1 MRFALAAAVAALAL
15 VASGCGDDNGE
26 ASSAEEWAE
35 EFCTLVN
42 DWETELEGIGE
53 DLEDDLSQDSIEQ
66 AAEDADSA
74 TDSFV
79 DDLRALGGP
88 DTESGDV
95 VEQEVEELGDTVDD
109 EREEIRQ
116 AVEDAED
123 LGDVARAFGVIGES
137 IAAMT
142 SAVEETLQ
150 SIDDAD
156 PGDELRTALEETE
169 ACDEVGT

>member
-1 MRFALAAAVAALAL
+1 MRVLALAVAILAL
-15 VASGCGDDNGE
+15 VAAGCGDDSE
-26 ASSAEEWAE
+26 ASSTDEWAE

-42 DWETELEGIGE
+42 DWQTELEGIGD
-53 DLEDDLSQDSIEQ
+53 DLEEDVSQDSIEQ
-66 AAEDADSA
+66 AAEDADDV

-95 VEQEVEELGDTVDD
+95 VEQEVEELGDTVDA

-116 AVEDAED
+116 AVEDADD
-123 LGDVARAFGVIGES
+123 LGEVAQAFGQVGAS
-137 IAAMT
+137 LAAMA

-150 SIDDAD
+150 SIDAAD
-156 PGDELRTALEETE
+156 PGGELRTALEETP
-169 ACDEVGT
+169 ACDEVTS